1 MFLVICG
8 LDGDAHFLIG
18 RRGEGRSRRYRGGI
32 NRFVASLVVVLAS

>member
-18 RRGEGRSRRYRGGI
+18 RREEGGAGGT
-32 NRFVASLVVVLAS
+32 VVE

>member
-18 RRGEGRSRRYRGGI
+18 RRGEGEEQEVPWW
-32 NRFVASLVVVLAS
+32 NK